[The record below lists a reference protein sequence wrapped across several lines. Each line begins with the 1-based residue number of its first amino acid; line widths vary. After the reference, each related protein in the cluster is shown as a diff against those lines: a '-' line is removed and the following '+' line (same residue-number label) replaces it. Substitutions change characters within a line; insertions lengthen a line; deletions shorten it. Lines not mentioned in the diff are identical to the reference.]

1 MTLFEMTNSEITFGL
16 VSVFFTLIGAAFYVV
31 QRITKDE
38 VMIEQQ
44 GKRIDALEAEN
55 RHGMENLSNKLDTI
69 ITQIMDV
76 KIQLQNKQDRI

>member
-1 MTLFEMTNSEITFGL
+1 MTFITMTNSELVFGL
-16 VSVFFTLIGAAFYVV
+16 ITTFFTLIGAAFYVV

-55 RHGMENLSNKLDTI
+55 RHGMEKLNEKLDTI
-69 ITQIMDV
+69 ITQLMDV
-76 KIQLQNKQDRI
+76 KIGLQNKQDRV

>member
-1 MTLFEMTNSEITFGL
+1 MSNGELLFGL
-16 VSVFFTLIGAAFYVV
+16 ISVFFTLIGASFYVV

-55 RHGMENLSNKLDTI
+55 RHGMDKLNDKLDTI

-76 KIQLQNKQDRI
+76 KIQLQNKQDRS